1 MPDSNQN
8 RDYPQIRWDEQLEH
22 HLRQLVRLA
31 VLEDLD
37 RGQDWTSLILVDADT
52 QGEATLVTR
61 QAGIVAGLKGIDV
74 LLNEMNADVQWQPVS
89 QDAANVEAGSRL
101 GALSGSA
108 RDLLVV
114 ERPLLNFIGRL
125 SGIASLTGRY
135 VAQLEGHSTRIY
147 DTRKTTP
154 GWRRLEKYA
163 VRCGGG
169 FNHRMGLF
177 GGILVKDNH
186 LAITGRNKQQLA
198 DLVPDMRKAL
208 AAEAD
213 QDRLPDD
220 LLVEV
225 EVDSL
230 DQLRQVL
237 PAGADIVLLD
247 NMSDQE
253 LHEAVQLRDQL
264 SPATQLEASG
274 GITLERLIGIAECG
288 IDRISVG
295 ALTHSATALDIGLDW
310 IQ

>member
-1 MPDSNQN
+1 MPDNNQN

-125 SGIASLTGRY
+125 SGIASLTGSY

-264 SPATQLEASG
+264 SPETQLEASG